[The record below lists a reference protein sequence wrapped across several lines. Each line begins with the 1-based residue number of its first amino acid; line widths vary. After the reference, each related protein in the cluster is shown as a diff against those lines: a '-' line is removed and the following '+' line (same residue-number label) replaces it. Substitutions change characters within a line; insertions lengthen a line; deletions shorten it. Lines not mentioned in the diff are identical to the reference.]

1 MKKRSDKLLYEL
13 GLWDVLSSHG
23 KPHIVGS
30 YLTDLMSWNDLDIY
44 MEEDSVENYF
54 SAVADLVKRF
64 CPDKFDGFTRWGKN
78 LGFETYVDG
87 ERFNVDIWWKPESD
101 IAAAI
106 NFAKDVNETIKL
118 HPEYR
123 ESIINI
129 KKELIAKKLYGFDK
143 GPIHYHSDEIY
154 RAVFEEGISSPEEF
168 LNKHAK

>member
-13 GLWDVLSSHG
+13 GLWEVLSSHG

-54 SAVADLVKRF
+54 SAVADLVKGF
-64 CPDKFDGFTRWGKN
+64 HPDKFDGFTRWGKN
-78 LGFETYVDG
+78 FGFETYVDG
-87 ERFNVDIWWKPESD
+87 ERFNVDIWWRPKEG
-101 IAAAI
+101 ITAALK
-106 NFAKDVNETIKL
+106 FAENVREKIEL

-123 ESIINI
+123 ESIIAI
-129 KKELIAKKLYGFDK
+129 KKELISKKLYGFDK
-143 GPIHYHSDEIY
+143 GRKHYHSDEIY
-154 RAVFEEGISSPEEF
+154 RAVFEEGIETPEEF